1 MNFLTYYNWKGN
13 HFTGATMLAT
23 LTSKGQITLPK
34 EIRDAL
40 KLDSGAKL
48 DFSLQADGSVNVR
61 PLKSSVS
68 SLFGIL
74 KRPGGKASSIE
85 EQKKSVGRALAEKHD
100 RILREA
106 KQPPAR
112 TSRKRTP

>member
-1 MNFLTYYNWKGN
+1 
-13 HFTGATMLAT
+13 MLAT
-23 LTSKGQITLPK
+23 LTSKGQVTLPK

-40 KLDSGAKL
+40 KLSSGAKL

-61 PLKSSVS
+61 PMKNSIA

-74 KRPGGKASSIE
+74 KRPVGKAFSIE
-85 EQKKSVGRALAEKHD
+85 QQKASVGRALAEKHD

-106 KQPPAR
+106 ALPSTRAAKQRAR
-112 TSRKRTP
+112 

>member
-1 MNFLTYYNWKGN
+1 
-13 HFTGATMLAT
+13 MLAT
-23 LTSKGQITLPK
+23 LTSKGQVTLPK

-40 KLDSGAKL
+40 KLSSGAKL

-61 PLKSSVS
+61 PMKNSIA

-74 KRPGGKASSIE
+74 KRPVGKAFSIE
-85 EQKKSVGRALAEKHD
+85 QQKASVGRALAEKHD

-106 KQPPAR
+106 ALPSTRAAKKRAR
-112 TSRKRTP
+112 

>member
-1 MNFLTYYNWKGN
+1 
-13 HFTGATMLAT
+13 MLAT
-23 LTSKGQITLPK
+23 LTSKGQVTLPK

-61 PLKSSVS
+61 PLKNSVA

-74 KRPGGKASSIE
+74 KRPGGKASTVQ
-85 EQKKSVGRALAEKHD
+85 EQKESVGRALAEKHE

-106 KQPPAR
+106 NQGS
-112 TSRKRTP
+112 TRTPRKLRP

>member
-1 MNFLTYYNWKGN
+1 
-13 HFTGATMLAT
+13 MLAT
-23 LTSKGQITLPK
+23 LTSKGQVTLPK

-40 KLDSGAKL
+40 KLSSGAKL

-61 PLKSSVS
+61 PMKNSIA

-74 KRPGGKASSIE
+74 KRPGGKAFSIE
-85 EQKKSVGRALAEKHD
+85 QQKVSVGRALAEKHD

-106 KQPPAR
+106 ALPSTRAAKKRAR
-112 TSRKRTP
+112 